1 MFEHMKNYGALLQK
15 ISTWLRAE
23 GKLFVHIFTH
33 KWKPYHFRDDW
44 MARTFFTGG
53 TMPSHS
59 LLLNF
64 QADLV
69 LTDQWGLSGQHY
81 ARTLNIWLDKM
92 DQNIE
97 IIRLFI
103 LNF

>member
-69 LTDQWGLSGQHY
+69 LADQWGLSGQHY
-81 ARTLNIWLDKM
+81 ARTLNIWLSKM